1 MEPIWE
7 RYPEVGQPGQ
17 VNNDATF
24 SNFQSGTAT
33 PTCPTSEAAETR
45 INKGMSHL
53 SHLEPGAGEACAP
66 STENGFTGDLFV
78 EPDGKTSEL
87 AETVEGEL

>member
-1 MEPIWE
+1 MESVWE

-24 SNFQSGTAT
+24 SSCQSGTAT
-33 PTCPTSEAAETR
+33 PTSPTSEAAETR
-45 INKGMSHL
+45 IDKRMSHL
-53 SHLEPGAGEACAP
+53 SHLEPGAADGCAS

-78 EPDGKTSEL
+78 EPDGTTSGST
-87 AETVEGEL
+87 ETEEGLL